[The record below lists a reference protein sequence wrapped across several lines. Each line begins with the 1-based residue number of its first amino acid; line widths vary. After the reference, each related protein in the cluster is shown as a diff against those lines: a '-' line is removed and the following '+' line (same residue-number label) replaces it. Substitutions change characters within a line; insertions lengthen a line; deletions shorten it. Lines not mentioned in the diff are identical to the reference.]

1 MDTRDRVSPAADDHA
16 RRWHALVSGTKVAE
30 EQASGSVWSCK
41 DINVCHESLSRL
53 PASVGSDNERLHIDS
68 EACRSPASTQAM
80 AGPSLAGCWVVKDEA
95 AIESPAAK
103 C

>member
-1 MDTRDRVSPAADDHA
+1 MDTTDRVSPAADDHA
-16 RRWHALVSGTKVAE
+16 RRWHALVSGAKVAE

-41 DINVCHESLSRL
+41 DINVCHESLGRL

-68 EACRSPASTQAM
+68 EACKKPRLNTGYDWSKSRQLVA
-80 AGPSLAGCWVVKDEA
+80 KDEA
-95 AIESPAAK
+95 ARESAAAK